1 MWRLELYRSGLN
13 FSVFLLHKIMSSL
26 KRIEGVKSSNMRF
39 ATERLSVATVSKP
52 NSLLTPSILLREG
65 VSILASE
72 KPKNSNRIGRD
83 WI

>member
-1 MWRLELYRSGLN
+1 
-13 FSVFLLHKIMSSL
+13 
-26 KRIEGVKSSNMRF
+26 MRF